1 MMGRGAKWSCL
12 LKEVVLPGRALR
24 EALVALLCTTLTKAP
39 AIVNEAADVCVVKNM
54 GVVVAREQMR
64 NRQSTDNEI

>member
-1 MMGRGAKWSCL
+1 
-12 LKEVVLPGRALR
+12 VVLLGRALR

-54 GVVVAREQMR
+54 GVVAREQMR
-64 NRQSTDNEI
+64 NRQSTDIGS